1 VPEPVTLTV
10 TTFETARDVYRQA
23 HLRQAL
29 YDAGAV
35 IMSDVLV
42 NLHGAEHRARRRV
55 ENRLFRRATFDLYER
70 KLFPEVI
77 DATLAPYLAD
87 GHAELV
93 HLGHQ
98 LMLNLSAVTAGVDRP
113 LGTPEETAR
122 LHEYMML
129 FVEGA
134 TLEHFT
140 GDKEALRSQILKGLR
155 DWDQEFLQPSI
166 RRRTDLLDRVAAGEL
181 AETELPRD
189 VLTTLLRQRE
199 ELGLSD
205 DVILRETAFFLLAAA
220 HTSATA
226 FGRAVDHILR
236 WCEQHPEDRARVRED
251 KFFLQRCIHEMVRL
265 NPSSP
270 VAMRWAVEDVEL
282 DNGELLPKGSKVVV
296 DLAAVNR
303 DTSVF
308 GPDAADFNPYR
319 EVPQGVGPFGLS
331 FGAGMHVCIGQDLAA
346 GVLGGDD
353 ESTHLF
359 GLVTIAVQ
367 KLFDADVRFDPDNPA
382 VPDATTKRPYWA
394 SLPVLLTPP
403 AAASH
408 EEPRLEVRVDTE
420 LCISSGK
427 CVADEPSAF
436 AFDDDEIAMATP
448 EAARLPEQRLLA
460 LARNCPSGAIK
471 VQRAAGP
478 SGGV

>member
-1 VPEPVTLTV
+1 LTV
-10 TTFETARDVYRQA
+10 TTFEGARDVFRQP

-42 NLHGAEHRARRRV
+42 NLHGAEHRSRRRA

-77 DATLAPYLAD
+77 DATLAPYLAE
-87 GHAELV
+87 GRAELV

-140 GDKEALRSQILKGLR
+140 GDKEALRSKILQGLR
-155 DWDQEFLQPSI
+155 DWDEEFLQPSV
-166 RRRTDLLDRVAAGEL
+166 RRRLALLARVASGEL
-181 AETELPRD
+181 HEDDLPRD

-199 ELGLSD
+199 ELGLTD

-226 FGRAVDHILR
+226 FGRAVEHVLR
-236 WCEQHPEDRARVRED
+236 WCAEHPEDQARVRED

-270 VAMRWAVEDVEL
+270 VAMRWAVEDIEL
-282 DNGELLPKGSKVVV
+282 DSGQLLPQGSKVVV
-296 DLAAVNR
+296 DLASVNR
-303 DTSVF
+303 DPSVF
-308 GPDAADFNPYR
+308 GEDATDFNPHR
-319 EVPQGVGPFGLS
+319 VIPQGVGPFGLS

-346 GVLGGDD
+346 GVLGSDD

-367 KLFDADVRFDPDNPA
+367 KLFDADVRFDPENPP
-382 VPDATTKRPYWA
+382 VPDTTTKRPYWA
-394 SLPVLLTPP
+394 SLPVLLNRPDV
-403 AAASH
+403 AVA
-408 EEPRLEVRVDTE
+408 EQPRLEVTVDAE

-427 CVADEPSAF
+427 CVADEPTAF
-436 AFDDDEIAMATP
+436 AFDDDEIATVTP
-448 EAARLPEQRLLA
+448 GAASLPHLRLLS
-460 LARNCPSGAIK
+460 LARSCPSGAIK
-471 VQRAAGP
+471 VLMHGVP
-478 SGGV
+478 SGE